1 MAPEI
6 QRSLDPKHELEI
18 DIETKNIASR
28 KINLCNMVE
37 TQFLNIT
44 DLLITTTVNWF
55 NNASL
60 VVTNI
65 SLMLINKKI
74 VIFQLKQKAKEIN
87 MSTQKKNSLN
97 GQKCQFLHK
106 KQKKKKFPINDTW
119 QSLCM
124 LYKSK
129 HTFTFICW
137 KPKRKTSN
145 NQKKQH
151 HSV

>member
-28 KINLCNMVE
+28 KINLCNRVE

-44 DLLITTTVNWF
+44 DLLIRTTVNWF

-87 MSTQKKNSLN
+87 MSTRKKNSLN

-106 KQKKKKFPINDTW
+106 KQKNKIPNQWHMTIIMHVVQIKTYFYLHLLETNKSPQQQRKKKA
-119 QSLCM
+119 
-124 LYKSK
+124 
-129 HTFTFICW
+129 
-137 KPKRKTSN
+137 
-145 NQKKQH
+145 

>member
-1 MAPEI
+1 
-6 QRSLDPKHELEI
+6 
-18 DIETKNIASR
+18 
-28 KINLCNMVE
+28 MVE

-44 DLLITTTVNWF
+44 DLSIRTTVNWF

-106 KQKKKKFPINDTW
+106 KQKNKIPNQWHMTIIMHVVQIKTYFYLHLLEAKKKNQQQPKKKPPPRPSHTTFPPILTP
-119 QSLCM
+119 SLTIICN
-124 LYKSK
+124 Y
-129 HTFTFICW
+129 FFILD
-137 KPKRKTSN
+137 
-145 NQKKQH
+145 
-151 HSV
+151 